1 MTYNRGDRDD
11 LNRVNV
17 TNSDGASG
25 GMIAGF
31 VIAAIVV
38 VGLLAWG
45 FSGDRATVV
54 RDGTTTAP
62 NVTVQTPAPASPN
75 VTVKT
80 PAPATQ
86 TPPAAA
92 PSSTGA
98 ASGTTR
104 APGTGQ

>member
-17 TNSDGASG
+17 THRDDASG
-25 GMIAGF
+25 GVIAGF
-31 VIAAIVV
+31 VIAAILV

-45 FSGDRATVV
+45 FSGDRATIV
-54 RDGTTTAP
+54 RDGTQTAP
-62 NVTVQTPAPASPN
+62 NVTVQTPAPVTPN

-98 ASGTTR
+98 ATGTTA

>member
-11 LNRVNV
+11 LHRVDV
-17 TNSDGASG
+17 THRDGTSG
-25 GMIAGF
+25 GLVAGF

-38 VGLLAWG
+38 IGLLAWG

-54 RDGTTTAP
+54 RDGSQTAP
-62 NVTVQTPAPASPN
+62 NVTVQTPAPVTPN

-98 ASGTTR
+98 ATGTTA